1 MPVWVNVAVALLP
14 VLVPLLLLK
23 VTPEGPL
30 TDQVYLVML
39 PPGLGSLAETFRL
52 AVVPAEESTALAA
65 WVTVGGWAWVTV
77 VVPVTPLAVAWT
89 VSVPNPDAGAVYTP
103 VLALIVPAAPVAR
116 DQEKVG
122 CVARALPN

>member
-30 TDQVYLVML
+30 TDQVYLVIVA
-39 PPGLGSLAETFRL
+39 PWLGSVAVTLRL
-52 AVVPAEESTALAA
+52 AVVPLEESTLVA
-65 WVTVGGWAWVTV
+65 WVTVGGWPSVAVA
-77 VVPVTPLAVAWT
+77 VPFTLPTVAWT
-89 VSVPNPDAGAVYTP
+89 VSEFVPVAGAVYTP
-103 VLALIVPAAPVAR
+103 VLALIVPAAPAAR

-122 CVARALPN
+122 AVAKAVPN